1 MADQHMTFRQ
11 KCHHV
16 PVPSWFI
23 YVRVAQLIIASMCAG
38 LAAYITKNLPWLEV
52 SDLMVFVVSISLL
65 VAFENL
71 ALCLKDTR
79 VIL

>member
-1 MADQHMTFRQ
+1 
-11 KCHHV
+11 
-16 PVPSWFI
+16 
-23 YVRVAQLIIASMCAG
+23 MCAG